1 MSPPSLRSIATVL
14 ALGATLAGCGKSG
27 PPRSSGSGARSL
39 LAPVSTQG
47 ATGLATKNTT
57 RLGGPDPATDAAA
70 VARAVYPGLTAH
82 TRPQMVVLTDARD
95 WLASLAA
102 SALAGA
108 PLRAPLLYDDGG
120 TLPDTT
126 VQALGALHP
135 TGAPAL
141 AGAQVMR
148 IGKAPPTPAGY
159 RIGTVPYTA
168 DPSTTA
174 SEIERLL
181 ELAGG
186 GPPHQVIVVSTEAP
200 AAQQMPVAGL
210 AAESGA
216 PILFVTAAGV
226 PAATRATLSRLHRPA
241 IYAVDPATIGSGP
254 LAELARL
261 GSVTPIGTTAG
272 GGAGAT
278 PGAGTGATPGAGTG
292 TTAGGG
298 AGVSSVENAI
308 AVSRFTDGSF
318 GWGIKDPGHGLV
330 FANDT
335 RPLDAPASALLSAS
349 GDYGPLL
356 LLESVT
362 GLPSSLSTYLSD
374 IQPAYSNA
382 PQFRP
387 AHGVYNHGWLIGDER
402 AISAVTQ
409 AELDAALEISPRK
422 SSSEE
427 ASEEAPAAPV
437 G

>member
-1 MSPPSLRSIATVL
+1 MRAMSPRSIAAVL
-14 ALGATLAGCGKSG
+14 ALGATLTGCGKSG
-27 PPRSSGSGARSL
+27 PLRSSGSGARSL
-39 LAPVSTQG
+39 LAPVSTEG

-57 RLGGPDPATDAAA
+57 RLGGADPATDAAA
-70 VARAVYPGLTAH
+70 VARAVYPGLTAR
-82 TRPQMVVLTDARD
+82 TRPQIVVLTDERD
-95 WLASLAA
+95 RLAALAA
-102 SALAGA
+102 SVLSGE

-120 TLPDTT
+120 TLSEATA
-126 VQALGALHP
+126 QALGTLHP

-148 IGKAPPTPAGY
+148 IGKSPPAPAGY
-159 RIGTVPYTA
+159 RIGTVPYSA

-174 SEIERLL
+174 AEIERLL
-181 ELAGG
+181 ELARGG
-186 GPPHQVIVVSTEAP
+186 APHQVIVVSAEAP
-200 AAQQMPVAGL
+200 AAMQMPAAGL

-216 PILFVTAAGV
+216 PILFTTSVGV

-241 IYAVDPATIGSGP
+241 IYAVDPAAIGAGP
-254 LAELARL
+254 LAQLARL
-261 GSVTPIGTTAG
+261 GSVTPIGAVQ
-272 GGAGAT
+272 GAEAS
-278 PGAGTGATPGAGTG
+278 
-292 TTAGGG
+292 
-298 AGVSSVENAI
+298 VSPVDNAI

-330 FANDT
+330 FANDS
-335 RPLDAPASALLSAS
+335 RPLDAPACALLSAS

-356 LLESVT
+356 LLESAT
-362 GLPSSLSTYLSD
+362 GLPSSLSSYLSN

-427 ASEEAPAAPV
+427 VSEEASTAPV